1 MILFGTSGVRGVIN
15 KELTVETW
23 LALGCSLGTTLSIG
37 SRVGIATDTRTSGE
51 MVKSSLISGLLST
64 GVDVIDMGILPT
76 PALALLTREMG
87 FNAGLMVT
95 ASHNPPEYNGLKLFG
110 SDTIGYGDEEQ
121 TILEEIYHS
130 GSFRRANWE
139 DVGSLDIEDGR
150 EKYLGLLINE
160 IPSAINSNIRIVVDP
175 GNGAACGLASE
186 LFKRLG
192 FDTCTINDEPN
203 GLFPGRGSEPGE
215 NTLHSTVEFLRKKGC
230 DLAICF
236 DGDADRVV
244 FCDKKGF
251 LGYDQMT
258 AFISR
263 LILQKN
269 QSKIVATTVE
279 TGTLLDLAVADLG
292 ARVVRGKVG
301 DVNLAHLVRNLG
313 APVGVEPVGVYIL
326 SEMGYY
332 PETMLAS
339 LILLHGIERAEEI
352 REFLNKLPRLYYLK
366 AKLACNRGKQEIAMQ
381 KIASARSWEANT
393 LDGLRF
399 ELDKEEAWMLIRPSG
414 TEPLI
419 RVIVEASSQQ
429 RGEEL
434 LKEGCQIVEEA
445 LRCTR

>member
-1 MILFGTSGVRGVIN
+1 MSIFGTSGVRGVVN

-23 LALGCSLGTTLSIG
+23 LALGCSIGTTLSIG
-37 SRVGIATDTRTSGE
+37 SRIGIATDTRVSGE
-51 MVKSSLISGLLST
+51 LVKSSLISGLLST
-64 GVDVIDMGILPT
+64 GMNVINLGILPT

-87 FNAGLMVT
+87 FDAGAMVT

-110 SDTIGYGDEEQ
+110 PNTIGYGIEEQ
-121 TILEEIYHS
+121 LKIEEIYQS
-130 GSFRRANWE
+130 GSFRRVSWE
-139 DVGSLDIEDGR
+139 DIGSLSSEDGR
-150 EKYLGLLINE
+150 EKYISLLIKKA
-160 IPSAINSNIRIVVDP
+160 PSVIRNSVRIVIDP

-192 FDTCTINDEPN
+192 FDVHPINDEPN
-203 GLFPGRGSEPGE
+203 GFFPGRGSEPGE
-215 NTLHSTVEFLRKKGC
+215 DTLHSTVEFLKKRGA

-244 FCDKKGF
+244 FCDKDGF

-258 AFISR
+258 AFIAR
-263 LILQKN
+263 LILRRNHSQL
-269 QSKIVATTVE
+269 VATTVE

-292 ARVVRGKVG
+292 ARVIRGKVG
-301 DVNLAHLVRNLG
+301 DVNLAYLVRDLE

-326 SEMGYY
+326 PEMGYY

-339 LILLHGIERAEEI
+339 LTLLHGIERVEEI
-352 REFLNKLPRLYYLK
+352 REFLTRFPHLYYLK
-366 AKLACNRGKQEIAMQ
+366 AKLPCSRSEQEGAME
-381 KIASARSWEANT
+381 KISSARSWKANT

-399 ELDKEEAWMLIRPSG
+399 ELDEGTWMLIRPSG

-429 RGEEL
+429 KGEEL

-445 LRCTR
+445 LRWSK

>member
-1 MILFGTSGVRGVIN
+1 MSLFGTSGIRGVIN
-15 KELTVETW
+15 RELTVETW
-23 LALGCSLGTTLSIG
+23 LALGCSLGTTLSVG
-37 SRVGIATDTRTSGE
+37 SRVGIATDTRVSGQL
-51 MVKSSLISGLLST
+51 VKSSIISGLLST
-64 GVDVIDMGILPT
+64 GVEVVDLGVLPT

-87 FNAGLMVT
+87 FDAGAMVT

-121 TILEEIYHS
+121 LKIEEIYQS
-130 GSFRRANWE
+130 RSFRRVSWE
-139 DVGSLDIEDGR
+139 DIGSSGTEDGR
-150 EKYLGLLINE
+150 EKYLSFLIKKA
-160 IPSAINSNIRIVVDP
+160 PSVIKNSIRIVVDP

-192 FDTCTINDEPN
+192 FDLCPINDEPN
-203 GLFPGRGSEPGE
+203 GFFPGRGSEPGE
-215 NTLHSTVEFLRKKGC
+215 DTLYSTVEFLRKKGG

-244 FCDKKGF
+244 FCDKEGF

-258 AFISR
+258 AFIAR
-263 LILQKN
+263 LILRRS
-269 QSKIVATTVE
+269 QSQLVATTVE

-292 ARVVRGKVG
+292 AKVIRGKVG
-301 DVNLAHLVRNLG
+301 DVNLAYLVRDLG

-326 SEMGYY
+326 PEMGYY

-339 LILLHGIERAEEI
+339 LILLHGIERVEEI
-352 REFLNKLPRLYYLK
+352 REFLNELPRLYYLK
-366 AKLACNRGKQEIAMQ
+366 AKISCSRSEQKVAME
-381 KIASARSWEANT
+381 KISSARSWKANT

-399 ELDKEEAWMLIRPSG
+399 EFDERAWMLIRPSG

-429 RGEEL
+429 KGEKL
-434 LKEGCQIVEEA
+434 LKEGCQIVEGA
-445 LRCTR
+445 LRCSR